1 MKREACFFIF
11 NYDLEKNEQ
20 LEYLFERTDRMD
32 QRAFIFYFFASDI
45 LDMIFEFIFS
55 NVNPYSLEVVTLEW
69 AKS

>member
-11 NYDLEKNEQ
+11 NYDLEKSEQ

-32 QRAFIFYFFASDI
+32 QRAFIFSFFASDI

-55 NVNPYSLEVVTLEW
+55 NVNPYSLEVVTLE
-69 AKS
+69 